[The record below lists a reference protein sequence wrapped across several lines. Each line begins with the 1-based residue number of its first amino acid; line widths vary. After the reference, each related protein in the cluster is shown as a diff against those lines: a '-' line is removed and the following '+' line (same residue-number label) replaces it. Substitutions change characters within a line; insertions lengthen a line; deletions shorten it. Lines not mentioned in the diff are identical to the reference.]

1 MARSTAKLSHLRI
14 APRKVRV
21 VADLVRGQRIGKAL
35 NLLAFTP
42 KAAARPLA
50 KLLRSA
56 LANAEQDE
64 KDLDV
69 DRIVVR
75 TITVDQG
82 PTQRRYM
89 PRAMGRATRINKK
102 TSHVQVTLDSE
113 EPRAR
118 KVTASPAKTKTRRT
132 ET

>member
-1 MARSTAKLSHLRI
+1 MAQSTAQLRHLRI

-56 LANAEQDE
+56 LANAEQAH

-69 DRIVVR
+69 DQVVIR

-82 PTQRRYM
+82 PTLRRYM

-102 TSHVQVTLDSE
+102 TSHVQITLDSE
-113 EPRAR
+113 QPRTRKAAPAR
-118 KVTASPAKTKTRRT
+118 NKARRT